1 MATKKKNNNKKVRT
15 PKTPLRVILVRILAI
30 ILAAMMIVTV
40 AYYLFP
46 VFSYAILDA
55 ISTQSSLI
63 I

>member
-30 ILAAMMIVTV
+30 ILAAMMVVTV

-46 VFSYAILDA
+46 VFSYAIPDA
-55 ISTQSSLI
+55 ISAQSSLI